1 MINFA
6 CRHYKAAKPCV
17 FNKQEGSECPTCE
30 HASTFGERILFIKLD
45 AIGDVLRS
53 ASLLPAI
60 IARHVSPYIAWLT
73 KREAVELVE
82 MMALVDEV
90 IELSEVG
97 ICRVLSGGWDYV
109 YSLSNDLPSASIAT
123 LASPL
128 KHPIGFYVQNGVVR
142 PSNIEAEHWLQ
153 MAAFDRL
160 KRLNKESYQRRM
172 LAIIGDTSMAIST
185 PFLKIGTNEQKKAID
200 RVYALFKDTT
210 HRRVAVNIGAGGR
223 WPKKMLNPEQI
234 YQYCERLI
242 LRNEVNVLLVGG
254 SAEVEKANAIMALD
268 TTGGRIKAALTSSSI
283 HQFVA
288 LLDQVDVLLCGDTL
302 ALHIATSIGLPTVA
316 VFGPTSAPEIEDFG
330 GLILKTWTTHLDCL
344 ACYGD
349 CDKRN
354 NCMSLLD
361 LEYLVCLTE
370 KQLSRRRR
378 ELMKSYQKVSDV

>member
-6 CRHYKAAKPCV
+6 CRRYKAAKPCI
-17 FNKQEGSECPTCE
+17 FNKTEGSECPTCR
-30 HASTFGERILFIKLD
+30 HLSIFNERILFIKLD

-60 IARHVSPYIAWLT
+60 IARHHSPYIAWLT
-73 KREAVELVE
+73 GKEAVELVE
-82 MMALVDEV
+82 MMTHVDEV
-90 IELSEVG
+90 IPLSEIG
-97 ICRVLSGGWDYV
+97 ICRVMSGGWDHV

-128 KHPIGFYVQNGVVR
+128 KHPIGFYVKNGVVR
-142 PSNIEAEHWLQ
+142 SSNPEAEHWLQ

-160 KRLNKESYQRRM
+160 KRQNKESYQQRM
-172 LAIIGDTSMAIST
+172 LAIIGCSGAPISR
-185 PFLKIGTNEQKKAID
+185 PQLEIAADEQKKAMD
-200 RVYALFKDTT
+200 RVAALFTET
-210 HRRVAVNIGAGGR
+210 SRPRVAVNIGAGGR
-223 WPKKMLNPEQI
+223 WPKKMLTAEQI
-234 YQYCERLI
+234 YQYCQRLI
-242 LRNEVNVLLVGG
+242 LRNKVNVLLVGG
-254 SAEVEKANAIMALD
+254 AAEEEKAKAIMALNATQD
-268 TTGGRIKAALTSSSI
+268 RIKAALTASSI

-302 ALHIATSIGLPTVA
+302 ALHIATAIGLPTVA
-316 VFGPTSAPEIEDFG
+316 VFGPTSAPEIEEFD
-330 GLILKTWTTHLDCL
+330 GLILKTWTPHLDCL

-349 CDKRN
+349 CDKRD

-378 ELMKSYQKVSDV
+378 ELTKA